1 MPLDS
6 PGDVCCITREDGR
19 IFAFLLGV
27 WPDKGRVTFLG
38 IRRTF
43 GTPNDSIQGLQWTEG
58 EKVPRLFL

>member
-1 MPLDS
+1 M
-6 PGDVCCITREDGR
+6 
-19 IFAFLLGV
+19 LGV